1 MFELS
6 YIKWK
11 ADLTHLVKELKYLC
25 MVLCKDIQDFP
36 EEGVIKLVF
45 FFFFLE
51 DEFSAGQVRESYAHH
66 I

>member
-11 ADLTHLVKELKYLC
+11 ATTHLVKELKYLC

-36 EEGVIKLVF
+36 EEGVNKLVCLF
-45 FFFFLE
+45 FFF
-51 DEFSAGQVRESYAHH
+51 RR
-66 I
+66 

>member
-45 FFFFLE
+45 FFFF
-51 DEFSAGQVRESYAHH
+51 FRR
-66 I
+66 